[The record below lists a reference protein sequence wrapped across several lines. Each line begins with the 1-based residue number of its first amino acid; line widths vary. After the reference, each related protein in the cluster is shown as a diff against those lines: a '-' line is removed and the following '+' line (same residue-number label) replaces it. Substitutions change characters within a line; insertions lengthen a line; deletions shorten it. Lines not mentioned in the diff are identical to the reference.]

1 MVNPLQSLRL
11 PLGHPLVEKLCDKSL
26 KDGVKFNEEIPINFK
41 KEVLEEDKIKFKQAL
56 RVLHAIV
63 NNETSLRYLSEENQ
77 KFIEDLAQAKKIANE
92 QIEKTLEIVST
103 SDVDVDFEKF
113 KNLMLNVDFVAVGL
127 KSYSQSQLLDLNG
140 GHWDLE
146 VPGLSKERV
155 TFRFDNLPKDSS
167 DKEMDFY
174 ARSSL
179 KDLNKGVV
187 AIDFG
192 TKSTTASYMDKMG
205 TYRLLSIGGLVDD
218 ASLTKFENPTIMEFR
233 HKEKFITGYD
243 ALDHR
248 PFTEKNDIE
257 VAQEAQKNAAGVKG
271 NDLYRFFSQLKQWA
285 GADEKLNFRDFKE
298 DFSLESFT
306 NCTDFN
312 PIEIYAYY
320 IGRCINNMHNGVFL
334 KYFLSYPIKYEKH
347 QAEKIRES
355 FEKGLKKSLPRHV
368 FDDEKTAKTFK
379 VELRASEPC
388 AYAISALK
396 SYGFFKSD
404 KLDKSIY
411 YGVFDFGGGTTDFDF
426 GKWEKSANPK
436 FLYKMTHFSSGGDK
450 YLGGENL
457 LELLAWETYAKNF
470 QELKAKDVVIAK
482 PNYDRI
488 DTQRFGSFMQNSS
501 GARLNLQ
508 TIASQLR
515 PFLENLDANI
525 IEAIEENENFEIE
538 GFEKDLKAQL
548 LDRNGV
554 ETDCDL
560 KVDCKELLNLLKDK
574 INEGVANF
582 FAGFSKVMA
591 ENIIEAIEENENFEI
606 EGFEKD
612 LKAQLL
618 DRNGVETDC
627 DLKVDC
633 KELLNLLK
641 DKINEGV
648 ANFFAGFS
656 KVMAENIDDQCR
668 AFHIFLGGNASRSVL
683 VKQAFEN
690 AKEKQLKD
698 YHQKTSKDDFKFII
712 YEPLGTEASDKQILE
727 LTGEDVSNTPAYLKP
742 TSKTG
747 VAFGLL
753 ESRDKAKGIE
763 RLSISSNP
771 VFKYDL
777 GIEIE
782 GKFHAK
788 IHRDSLKPNEYQI
801 FQTKEEWGGF
811 DELEIRYSDKSLANT
826 NTLNIQDTQMICI
839 ALEEVEEVD
848 VKVCCVDSQ
857 SIKVGLFKDGQL
869 IYESEVEKL

>member
-1 MVNPLQSLRL
+1 MAKEKSLEL

-26 KDGVKFNEEIPINFK
+26 KDGVKFNEEIPIHFK
-41 KEVLEEDKIKFKQAL
+41 DEVSKEDRTKFKQAL
-56 RVLHAIV
+56 RVLHAIA
-63 NNETSLRYLSEENQ
+63 NNETSLRYLSDENQ
-77 KFIEDLAQAKKIANE
+77 KLIEDLAQAKKIANE
-92 QIEKTLEIVST
+92 QIEKTLEIVSD
-103 SDVDVDFEKF
+103 SDVYVDFEKF
-113 KNLMLNVDFVAVGL
+113 KEFMLKVDSVAVGL

-146 VPGLSKERV
+146 VPSAPKESV
-155 TFRFDNLPKDSS
+155 TFRFDNLDSNN
-167 DKEMDFY
+167 KEMHFY

-192 TKSTTASYMDKMG
+192 TKSTTASYMDKTG

-218 ASLTKFENPTIMEFR
+218 ASPTKFENPTIMEFR
-233 HKEKFITGYD
+233 HKENFLNAYN

-257 VAQEAQKNAAGVKG
+257 VAHEAQKNAVGVKG

-285 GADEKLNFRDFKE
+285 GADEKQNFRDLIE
-298 DFSLESFT
+298 DFSLESFAH
-306 NCTDFN
+306 CTGFN

-320 IGRCINNMHNGVFL
+320 IGRCINNMQNGVFL

-355 FEKGLKKSLPRHV
+355 FERGLRKSLPRHV

-396 SYGFFKSD
+396 SYGFFKSE
-404 KLDKSIY
+404 KLDKPIY

-436 FLYKMTHFSSGGDK
+436 FAYKMTHFSSGGDK

-457 LELLAWETYAKNF
+457 LELLAFEAYGQNF
-470 QELKAKDVVIAK
+470 QTLKEKGIAIAK

-488 DTQRFGSFMQNSS
+488 DTQRFGSFMQNSRE
-501 GARLNLQ
+501 ACLNLQ

-515 PFLENLDANI
+515 PFLENLDADI
-525 IEAIEENENFEIE
+525 IEAIEENEEFNIE
-538 GFEKDLKAQL
+538 GFEKDFKTML

-554 ETDCDL
+554 ETECDL

-574 INEGVANF
+574 INE
-582 FAGFSKVMA
+582 S
-591 ENIIEAIEENENFEI
+591 
-606 EGFEKD
+606 
-612 LKAQLL
+612 
-618 DRNGVETDC
+618 
-627 DLKVDC
+627 
-633 KELLNLLK
+633 
-641 DKINEGV
+641 V

-698 YHQKTSKDDFKFII
+698 YQQKTSKDDFTFIL
-712 YEPLGTEASDKQILE
+712 YEPLGTEKSDKQILE

-742 TSKTG
+742 TCKTG

-763 RLSISSNP
+763 CPL
-771 VFKYDL
+771 
-777 GIEIE
+777 
-782 GKFHAK
+782 
-788 IHRDSLKPNEYQI
+788 
-801 FQTKEEWGGF
+801 
-811 DELEIRYSDKSLANT
+811 
-826 NTLNIQDTQMICI
+826 
-839 ALEEVEEVD
+839 
-848 VKVCCVDSQ
+848 
-857 SIKVGLFKDGQL
+857 
-869 IYESEVEKL
+869 

>member
-11 PLGHPLVEKLCDKSL
+11 PLDHPLVEKLCKLSL
-26 KDGVKFNEEIPINFK
+26 NNKVAFNEKSGVNFK
-41 KEVLEEDKIKFKQAL
+41 EEVSKEDRTKFEQAL
-56 RVLHAIV
+56 WVLHAIV
-63 NNETSLRYLSEENQ
+63 NNETSLRYLSDENQ
-77 KFIEDLAQAKKIANE
+77 KFIEDLAQDKKITNE
-92 QIEKTLEIVST
+92 KIEKTLEIVST

-113 KNLMLNVDFVAVGL
+113 KELMLNVDSVAVGL
-127 KSYSQSQLLDLNG
+127 KSYSQSQLLDLDG
-140 GHWDLE
+140 WHWDLE
-146 VPGLSKERV
+146 ASSVPKERV
-155 TFRFDNLPKDSS
+155 TFRFDNLPKDN
-167 DKEMDFY
+167 DNKEMNFY
-174 ARSSL
+174 ACSSL

-192 TKSTTASYMDKMG
+192 TKSTTASYMDKNG
-205 TYRLLSIGGLVDD
+205 DYRLLSIGGLADD

-233 HKEKFITGYD
+233 CKENFLNAYK
-243 ALDHR
+243 ALDYR
-248 PFTEKNDIE
+248 PFTEHNDME
-257 VAQEAQKNAAGVKG
+257 VAHEAQKNAAGVKG

-285 GADEKLNFRDFKE
+285 GADEKQNFRDLIK
-298 DFSLESFT
+298 DFTLESFT

-320 IGRCINNMHNGVFL
+320 IGRCINNMENGVFL

-355 FEKGLKKSLPRHV
+355 FERGLKKSLPRHV
-368 FDDEKTAKTFK
+368 FDDEKTAKRFK
-379 VELRASEPC
+379 VELRASEPY

-396 SYGFFKSD
+396 SYGFFKSE
-404 KLDKSIY
+404 KLDKPVY

-426 GKWEKSANPK
+426 GKWEKSASPK
-436 FLYKMTHFSSGGDK
+436 FLYKMTHFSGGGDK

-457 LELLAWETYAKNF
+457 LELLAFEAYGQNF
-470 QELKAKDVVIAK
+470 QTLKEKDIVIAK

-501 GARLNLQ
+501 GVRLNLQ
-508 TIASQLR
+508 TIASTLR
-515 PFLENLDANI
+515 PFLENLDADI
-525 IEAIEENENFEIE
+525 IEAIEENEEFSIKDFEE
-538 GFEKDLKAQL
+538 CSKDHTVL
-548 LDRNGV
+548 LDTMTLFNRDG
-554 ETDCDL
+554 
-560 KVDCKELLNLLKDK
+560 KD
-574 INEGVANF
+574 IP
-582 FAGFSKVMA
+582 
-591 ENIIEAIEENENFEI
+591 ENI
-606 EGFEKD
+606 
-612 LKAQLL
+612 LQ
-618 DRNGVETDC
+618 
-627 DLKVDC
+627 VDC

-698 YHQKTSKDDFKFII
+698 YKQKTSKDDFAFII
-712 YEPLGTEASDKQILE
+712 YEPLGTEKSDKQILE

-742 TSKTG
+742 TCKTG

-753 ESRDKAKGIE
+753 ESRNKTQGIE
-763 RLSISSNP
+763 MPSISSNP

-811 DELEIRYSDKSLANT
+811 DELEIRYSDKALANT
-826 NTLNIQDTQMICI
+826 NTLDIQDTQMIPI

-857 SIKVGLFKDGQL
+857 SIKVGLFKDDQL

>member
-1 MVNPLQSLRL
+1 MVNHLQSLRL
-11 PLGHPLVEKLCDKSL
+11 PLGHPLVEKLCKLSL
-26 KDGVKFNEEIPINFK
+26 NNKAAFNEKSGVNFK
-41 KEVLEEDKIKFKQAL
+41 DEVSKEDQIKFKKAL

-63 NNETSLRYLSEENQ
+63 NNETSLRYLSDENQ
-77 KFIEDLAQAKKIANE
+77 KFIEDLAQDKKITNE
-92 QIEKTLEIVST
+92 QIEKTLEFVSNNY
-103 SDVDVDFEKF
+103 VDVDFEAF
-113 KNLMLNVDFVAVGL
+113 KDLMLNVDFVAVGL
-127 KSYSQSQLLDLNG
+127 KNYNQSQLLDLDG

-146 VPGLSKERV
+146 APSAPKESV
-155 TFRFDNLPKDSS
+155 TFRFDNLPKDEKN
-167 DKEMDFY
+167 KEMNFY
-174 ARSSL
+174 ACSSL

-192 TKSTTASYMDKMG
+192 TKSTTASYMDKTG

-233 HKEKFITGYD
+233 HKENFLNAYK

-257 VAQEAQKNAAGVKG
+257 VAHEAQKNTAGVKG
-271 NDLYRFFSQLKQWA
+271 NELYRFFSKLKQWA
-285 GADEKLNFRDFKE
+285 GADEKQNFRDCEK

-312 PIEIYAYY
+312 PIEIYAYC

-355 FEKGLKKSLPRHV
+355 FERGLKKSLPRHV

-379 VELRASEPC
+379 VELRAIEPC
-388 AYAISALK
+388 SYAISALK
-396 SYGFFKSD
+396 SCGFFKSE
-404 KLDKSIY
+404 KLDKPVY

-426 GKWEKSANPK
+426 GKWEKSTNPK
-436 FLYKMTHFSSGGDK
+436 FAYKMTHFSSGGDK

-457 LELLAWETYAKNF
+457 LELLAWEVYAKNF
-470 QELKAKDVVIAK
+470 QELKAKDIVIAK

-488 DTQRFGSFMQNSS
+488 DTQRFGSFMQNSRE
-501 GARLNLQ
+501 ARLNLQ
-508 TIASQLR
+508 EIASQLH
-515 PFLENLDANI
+515 PFLENLDADI
-525 IEAIEENENFEIE
+525 IESIEENGEFSIE
-538 GFEKDLKAQL
+538 GFEKDFDFKAML
-548 LDRNGV
+548 FDRNGGGPISV
-554 ETDCDL
+554 ED
-560 KVDCKELLNLLKDK
+560 
-574 INEGVANF
+574 F
-582 FAGFSKVMA
+582 
-591 ENIIEAIEENENFEI
+591 
-606 EGFEKD
+606 
-612 LKAQLL
+612 
-618 DRNGVETDC
+618 
-627 DLKVDC
+627 KVDC

-698 YHQKTSKDDFKFII
+698 YKQKTSKDDFAFII
-712 YEPLGTEASDKQILE
+712 YEPLGTEKSDKQILE
-727 LTGEDVSNTPAYLKP
+727 LTGEYVSNTPAYLKP
-742 TSKTG
+742 TCKTG

-763 RLSISSNP
+763 MPSISANP

-811 DELEIRYSDKSLANT
+811 DELEIRYSDKALANT
-826 NTLNIQDTQMICI
+826 NTLDIKDTQMISI

-857 SIKVGLFKDGQL
+857 SIKVGLFKDDQL

>member
-11 PLGHPLVEKLCDKSL
+11 PLGHPLVEKLCDLSLNNKAAFNEKS
-26 KDGVKFNEEIPINFK
+26 KVNFKEEVSKEDKNKFNK
-41 KEVLEEDKIKFKQAL
+41 AL

-63 NNETSLRYLSEENQ
+63 NNKASSRYLSDENQ
-77 KFIEDLAQAKKIANE
+77 KFIENLAQAKKIANE
-92 QIEKTLEIVST
+92 KIEKTLEIVSY

-113 KNLMLNVDFVAVGL
+113 KDLMLNVDSVAVGL

-146 VPGLSKERV
+146 VPSTPKESV
-155 TFRFDNLPKDSS
+155 TFRLDNLDSNN
-167 DKEMDFY
+167 KEMNFY

-192 TKSTTASYMDKMG
+192 TKSTTASYMDKTG

-218 ASLTKFENPTIMEFR
+218 TSPTKFENPTIMEFR
-233 HKEKFITGYD
+233 YKENFRNAYN

-248 PFTEKNDIE
+248 PFTEKNDME
-257 VAQEAQKNAAGVKG
+257 VAHEAQKNAVGVKG
-271 NDLYRFFSQLKQWA
+271 NDLYRFFSKLKQWA
-285 GADEKLNFRDFKE
+285 GADEKQNFRDLEK

-306 NCTDFN
+306 HCTDFN
-312 PIEIYAYY
+312 PIEIYAYC
-320 IGRCINNMHNGVFL
+320 IGRCINNMENGVFL

-355 FEKGLKKSLPRHV
+355 FERGLKKSLPRHV

-396 SYGFFKSD
+396 SYGFFKSE
-404 KLDKSIY
+404 KLDKPVY

-436 FLYKMTHFSSGGDK
+436 FFYKMTHFSSGGDK

-457 LELLAWETYAKNF
+457 LELLAFEAYGQNF
-470 QELKAKDVVIAK
+470 QTLKAKDIVIAK

-488 DTQRFGSFMQNSS
+488 DTQRFGSFMQNSRE
-501 GARLNLQ
+501 ARLNLQ
-508 TIASQLR
+508 VIASNLR
-515 PFLENLDANI
+515 PFLENLYTNI

-538 GFEKDLKAQL
+538 NFEKEFKIQL
-548 LDRNGV
+548 FDRNGV
-554 ETDCDL
+554 ETECDL
-560 KVDCKELLNLLKDK
+560 KVDCKELLSLLKDK
-574 INEGVANF
+574 ING
-582 FAGFSKVMA
+582 
-591 ENIIEAIEENENFEI
+591 
-606 EGFEKD
+606 
-612 LKAQLL
+612 
-618 DRNGVETDC
+618 
-627 DLKVDC
+627 
-633 KELLNLLK
+633 
-641 DKINEGV
+641 GV

-698 YHQKTSKDDFKFII
+698 YNQKTSKDDFTFIL
-712 YEPLGTEASDKQILE
+712 YEPLGTEKSDKQILE
-727 LTGEDVSNTPAYLKP
+727 LTGEDASKIQPYLKP
-742 TSKTG
+742 TCKTG

-763 RLSISSNP
+763 MPSISSNP

-811 DELEIRYSDKSLANT
+811 DELEIRYSDKALANT
-826 NTLNIQDTQMICI
+826 NTLDIKDTQMISI

>member
-26 KDGVKFNEEIPINFK
+26 KDGVKFNEEAPIHFK
-41 KEVLEEDKIKFKQAL
+41 DEVLEEDKIKFKQAL

-63 NNETSLRYLSEENQ
+63 NNETSLKYLSDDNQ
-77 KFIEDLAQAKKIANE
+77 KFLKDLAQAKKITNE
-92 QIEKTLEIVST
+92 QIEKALEIVSI

-113 KNLMLNVDFVAVGL
+113 KEMMLNVDNIAVGL
-127 KSYSQSQLLDLNG
+127 KSYSQSQLLDLDG

-146 VPGLSKERV
+146 VPSASKERV
-155 TFRFDNLPKDSS
+155 TFRFDNLSKDGNN
-167 DKEMDFY
+167 KEMNFY

-179 KDLNKGVV
+179 KDLKKGVV

-192 TKSTTASYMDKMG
+192 TKSTTASYMDETG
-205 TYRLLSIGGLVDD
+205 TYRLLSIGGDED
-218 ASLTKFENPTIMEFR
+218 AESLEKYENPTIVEFR
-233 HKEKFITGYD
+233 HKENFCNAYN

-257 VAQEAQKNAAGVKG
+257 VAHEAQKNAAGVKG

-285 GADEKLNFRDFKE
+285 GADEKQNFRDLEK

-306 NCTDFN
+306 HCTDFN

-320 IGRCINNMHNGVFL
+320 IGRCINNMENGVFL

-355 FEKGLKKSLPRHV
+355 FERGLKKSLPRHV
-368 FDDEKTAKTFK
+368 FGDEKTAKMFK

-396 SYGFFKSD
+396 SYGFFKSE
-404 KLDKSIY
+404 KLDKPVY

-426 GKWEKSANPK
+426 GKWEKSTNPK
-436 FLYKMTHFSSGGDK
+436 FAYKMTHFSSGGDK

-457 LELLAWETYAKNF
+457 LELLAWEAYAKNF
-470 QELKAKDVVIAK
+470 QELKAKDIVIAK

-501 GARLNLQ
+501 GAHLNLQ
-508 TIASQLR
+508 EIASQLR
-515 PFLENLDANI
+515 PFLENLDADI
-525 IEAIEENENFEIE
+525 IEAIEENEEFSIE
-538 GFEKDLKAQL
+538 GFGKDFKTMLF
-548 LDRNGV
+548 DRNGV
-554 ETDCDL
+554 ET
-560 KVDCKELLNLLKDK
+560 E
-574 INEGVANF
+574 
-582 FAGFSKVMA
+582 
-591 ENIIEAIEENENFEI
+591 
-606 EGFEKD
+606 
-612 LKAQLL
+612 
-618 DRNGVETDC
+618 C

-656 KVMAENIDDQCR
+656 KVMAENIDDQCK

-698 YHQKTSKDDFKFII
+698 YKQKTSKDDFTFII

-727 LTGEDVSNTPAYLKP
+727 LTGEDISKIPPYLKP
-742 TSKTG
+742 TCKTG

-753 ESRDKAKGIE
+753 ESRPKAGGIE
-763 RLSISSNP
+763 RPSISSNP

-777 GIEIE
+777 GIERE

-811 DELEIRYSDKSLANT
+811 DGLEICYSDKTLANT
-826 NTLNIQDTQMICI
+826 NTLNIQDTQMISI
-839 ALEEVEEVD
+839 ALEEHEEVD
-848 VKVCCVDSQ
+848 MKVYCVDSQ
-857 SIKVGLFKDGQL
+857 SIKVGLFKDDQL
-869 IYESEVEKL
+869 IYESEAEKL

>member
-11 PLGHPLVEKLCDKSL
+11 PLGHPLVEKLCELSL
-26 KDGVKFNEEIPINFK
+26 NNKAAFNEKSKVNFK
-41 KEVLEEDKIKFKQAL
+41 EEVSKEDQTKFERVL
-56 RVLHAIV
+56 RVLHAIA
-63 NNETSLRYLSEENQ
+63 NNEVSLRYLSDENQ
-77 KFIEDLAQAKKIANE
+77 KFIEDLAQDKKITNE

-103 SDVDVDFEKF
+103 SDVDVDFEKS
-113 KNLMLNVDFVAVGL
+113 KELMLKVDSVAVGL

-146 VPGLSKERV
+146 VPSAPKESV
-155 TFRFDNLPKDSS
+155 TFRFDNLPKDENN
-167 DKEMDFY
+167 KEMNFY

-192 TKSTTASYMDKMG
+192 TKSTTASYMDKNG
-205 TYRLLSIGGLVDD
+205 DYRLLSIGGLADD
-218 ASLTKFENPTIMEFR
+218 ASPTKFENPTIMEFR
-233 HKEKFITGYD
+233 CKENFLNAYK
-243 ALDHR
+243 ALDYR
-248 PFTEKNDIE
+248 PFTEKNHIE
-257 VAQEAQKNAAGVKG
+257 VAHEAQKNAEGVKG
-271 NDLYRFFSQLKQWA
+271 NDLYRFFSKLKQWA
-285 GADEKLNFRDFKE
+285 GADEKQNFRDLEE

-355 FEKGLKKSLPRHV
+355 FERGLKKSLPRHV

-396 SYGFFKSD
+396 SYGFFKSE
-404 KLDKSIY
+404 KLDKPVY

-426 GKWEKSANPK
+426 GKWEKSASPK

-457 LELLAWETYAKNF
+457 LELLAFEAYAKNF
-470 QELKAKDVVIAK
+470 QELKAKDIVIAK

-508 TIASQLR
+508 EIASKLR
-515 PFLENLDANI
+515 PFLENLDADI

-538 GFEKDLKAQL
+538 NFEKDFKTML
-548 LDRNGV
+548 LDRNGA
-554 ETDCDL
+554 ETECDL
-560 KVDCKELLNLLKDK
+560 KVDCKELLSLLKGK
-574 INEGVANF
+574 I
-582 FAGFSKVMA
+582 
-591 ENIIEAIEENENFEI
+591 
-606 EGFEKD
+606 D
-612 LKAQLL
+612 
-618 DRNGVETDC
+618 
-627 DLKVDC
+627 
-633 KELLNLLK
+633 
-641 DKINEGV
+641 EGV

-656 KVMAENIDDQCR
+656 KVMAENIDDQRR
-668 AFHIFLGGNASRSVL
+668 AFHIFLGENASRSVL

-698 YHQKTSKDDFKFII
+698 YKQKTSKDDFIFII
-712 YEPLGTEASDKQILE
+712 YEPLGTEKSDKQILE
-727 LTGEDVSNTPAYLKP
+727 LMGEDVSNTPAYLKP
-742 TSKTG
+742 TCKTG

-763 RLSISSNP
+763 MPSISSNP

-811 DELEIRYSDKSLANT
+811 DELEIRYSDKALANT
-826 NTLNIQDTQMICI
+826 NTLNIQDTQLIFI
-839 ALEEVEEVD
+839 ALEEHEEVD

-857 SIKVGLFKDGQL
+857 SIKVGLFKDDQL
-869 IYESEVEKL
+869 IYESEAEKL

>member
-11 PLGHPLVEKLCDKSL
+11 PIGHPLVEILCELSL
-26 KDGVKFNEEIPINFK
+26 NNKAVFNEEIPIHFK
-41 KEVLEEDKIKFKQAL
+41 EEVSKEDRTKFEQAL

-63 NNETSLRYLSEENQ
+63 NNETSSRYLSDENQ
-77 KFIEDLAQAKKIANE
+77 KFIEDLAQDKKITNE
-92 QIEKTLEIVST
+92 KIEKTLEIVSY
-103 SDVDVDFEKF
+103 SGVDVDFEKF
-113 KNLMLNVDFVAVGL
+113 KELMLKVDNEAVGL
-127 KSYSQSQLLDLNG
+127 KSYSQSQLLNLDG
-140 GHWDLE
+140 GHWDLD
-146 VPGLSKERV
+146 VPSTPKENV
-155 TFRFDNLPKDSS
+155 TFRFDNLDSS
-167 DKEMDFY
+167 GKEMNFY

-179 KDLNKGVV
+179 KDLNKGGVV

-192 TKSTTASYMDKMG
+192 TKSTTAAYMDETG

-233 HKEKFITGYD
+233 DKEKFLKDYN

-248 PFTEKNDIE
+248 PFTEKNDIQ
-257 VAQEAQKNAAGVKG
+257 VAHEAQKNLSNAQD
-271 NDLYRFFSQLKQWA
+271 NHLYRFFSQLKQWA
-285 GADEKLNFRDFKE
+285 GADEKQNFRDFKE
-298 DFSLESFT
+298 DFSLESFAH
-306 NCTDFN
+306 CTDFN

-320 IGRCINNMHNGVFL
+320 IGRCINNMQNGVFL

-355 FEKGLKKSLPRHV
+355 FERGLKKSLPRHV
-368 FDDEKTAKTFK
+368 FDDEKTAKMFK
-379 VELRASEPC
+379 VELKASEPC

-396 SYGFFKSD
+396 SYGFDKSA
-404 KLDKSIY
+404 KLDKPIY

-426 GKWEKSANPK
+426 GKWEKSASPK
-436 FLYKMTHFSSGGDK
+436 FAYKMTHFSSGGDK

-457 LELLAWETYAKNF
+457 LELLAFEAYGQNF
-470 QELKAKDVVIAK
+470 QTLKEKDIVIAK
-482 PNYDRI
+482 PNYDGI
-488 DTQRFGSFMQNSS
+488 NKQRFGSFMQKSRE
-501 GARLNLQ
+501 ARLNLQ
-508 TIASQLR
+508 TIASSLR

-525 IEAIEENENFEIE
+525 IEAIEENEEFEIK
-538 GFEKDLKAQL
+538 GFEREFKIQL
-548 LDRNGV
+548 FDRNGGQV
-554 ETDCDL
+554 EEDGF
-560 KVDCKELLNLLKDK
+560 K
-574 INEGVANF
+574 I
-582 FAGFSKVMA
+582 
-591 ENIIEAIEENENFEI
+591 
-606 EGFEKD
+606 
-612 LKAQLL
+612 
-618 DRNGVETDC
+618 
-627 DLKVDC
+627 DC

-656 KVMAENIDDQCR
+656 KVMAENIDNQCR

-690 AKEKQLKD
+690 AKEEQLKA
-698 YHQKTSKDDFKFII
+698 YKQKTSKDDFTFIL
-712 YEPLGTEASDKQILE
+712 YEPLGTEKSDKQILE

-742 TSKTG
+742 TCKTG

-753 ESRDKAKGIE
+753 ESRPKAGGIE
-763 RLSISSNP
+763 RPSISSNP

-811 DELEIRYSDKSLANT
+811 DELEIRYSDKALANT
-826 NTLNIQDTQMICI
+826 NTLSIQDTQMISI
-839 ALEEVEEVD
+839 ALEEHEEVD

-857 SIKVGLFKDGQL
+857 SIKVGLFKDDQL
-869 IYESEVEKL
+869 IYESEAEKL

>member
-1 MVNPLQSLRL
+1 MVKPLQSLEL
-11 PLGHPLVEKLCDKSL
+11 PLGHPLVGKLCELSL
-26 KDGVKFNEEIPINFK
+26 NNKVAFNEKSKVNFK
-41 KEVLEEDKIKFKQAL
+41 KEVSKEDRTKFKQAL
-56 RVLHAIV
+56 WVLHAIV
-63 NNETSLRYLSEENQ
+63 NNETSLRYLSDDNQ
-77 KFIEDLAQAKKIANE
+77 KFIEDLAQDKKITNE

-103 SDVDVDFEKF
+103 SYVDVDFEKF
-113 KNLMLNVDFVAVGL
+113 KKLMLNVDSVAVGL
-127 KSYSQSQLLDLNG
+127 KSYSQSQLLDLDG

-146 VPGLSKERV
+146 VASLPKERV
-155 TFRFDNLPKDSS
+155 TFSFDNLDPNG
-167 DKEMDFY
+167 KEMDFY

-192 TKSTTASYMDKMG
+192 TKSTTASYMDETG

-233 HKEKFITGYD
+233 YKEKFLKDYN
-243 ALDHR
+243 ALNHR

-257 VAQEAQKNAAGVKG
+257 VAHEAQKNAEGVKG

-285 GADEKLNFRDFKE
+285 GADEKQNFKD

-320 IGRCINNMHNGVFL
+320 IGRCINNMENGVFL
-334 KYFLSYPIKYEKH
+334 KYFLSYPVKYEKH

-355 FEKGLKKSLPRHV
+355 FERGLKKSLPRHV
-368 FDDEKTAKTFK
+368 FGDEKTAKTFK
-379 VELRASEPC
+379 VELRASEPY

-396 SYGFFKSD
+396 SYGFFKSE
-404 KLDKSIY
+404 KLDKPIY

-436 FLYKMTHFSSGGDK
+436 FAYKMTHFSSGGDK

-457 LELLAWETYAKNF
+457 LELLAFEAYAKNF
-470 QELKAKDVVIAK
+470 QELKAKDIVIAK

-488 DTQRFGSFMQNSS
+488 DTQRFGLFMQNSS
-501 GARLNLQ
+501 GTRLNLQ
-508 TIASQLR
+508 TIASKLR
-515 PFLENLDANI
+515 PFLENLDADI
-525 IEAIEENENFEIE
+525 IEAIEENEEFSIE
-538 GFEKDLKAQL
+538 GFEKDFKTML

-554 ETDCDL
+554 ET
-560 KVDCKELLNLLKDK
+560 E
-574 INEGVANF
+574 
-582 FAGFSKVMA
+582 
-591 ENIIEAIEENENFEI
+591 
-606 EGFEKD
+606 
-612 LKAQLL
+612 
-618 DRNGVETDC
+618 C

-656 KVMAENIDDQCR
+656 KVMAENIDDECR
-668 AFHIFLGGNASRSVL
+668 AFQIFLGGNASKSVL

-698 YHQKTSKDDFKFII
+698 YKQKTSKDDFTFIL

-742 TSKTG
+742 TCKTG

-763 RLSISSNP
+763 MPSISSNP

-826 NTLNIQDTQMICI
+826 NTLNIQDTQMISI

-857 SIKVGLFKDGQL
+857 SIKVGLFKDDQL

>member
-1 MVNPLQSLRL
+1 MVTPLKSLRL
-11 PLGHPLVEKLCDKSL
+11 PIGHPLVEILCKLSL
-26 KDGVKFNEEIPINFK
+26 NNKAAFNEEAPINFK
-41 KEVLEEDKIKFKQAL
+41 KEVSEEDQAKFEKAL

-63 NNETSLRYLSEENQ
+63 NNEASLRYLSDDNQ
-77 KFIEDLAQAKKIANE
+77 KFIEDLAQDKKITNE
-92 QIEKTLEIVST
+92 QIEKTLKIVSY
-103 SDVDVDFEKF
+103 SDVDVDLEKF
-113 KNLMLNVDFVAVGL
+113 KELMLNVDSIAVGL

-146 VPGLSKERV
+146 VPSLSKESV
-155 TFRFDNLPKDSS
+155 TFRFDNLPKDSNG
-167 DKEMDFY
+167 KEENFY

-179 KDLNKGVV
+179 KDLNKQGVV

-192 TKSTTASYMDKMG
+192 TKSTTASYMDKTG
-205 TYRLLSIGGLVDD
+205 KYRLLSIGGLVDD
-218 ASLTKFENPTIMEFR
+218 ASLTKFENPTIVEFR
-233 HKEKFITGYD
+233 HKENFLNAYN

-257 VAQEAQKNAAGVKG
+257 VAHEAQKNAAGVKG

-285 GADEKLNFRDFKE
+285 GADEKQNFRDCEK
-298 DFSLESFT
+298 DFPLESFT
-306 NCTDFN
+306 NCTGFN

-320 IGRCINNMHNGVFL
+320 IGRCINNMENGVFL

-396 SYGFFKSD
+396 SYGFFKSE
-404 KLDKSIY
+404 KLDKPIY

-436 FLYKMTHFSSGGDK
+436 FAYKMTHFSSGGDK

-457 LELLAWETYAKNF
+457 LELLAFEAYAKNF
-470 QELKAKDVVIAK
+470 QELKAKDIVIAK

-488 DTQRFGSFMQNSS
+488 DTQRFGSFMQNSRE
-501 GARLNLQ
+501 ARLNLQ
-508 TIASQLR
+508 AIASTLR
-515 PFLENLDANI
+515 PFLEKLDANI
-525 IEAIEENENFEIE
+525 VEAIEENENFEIE
-538 GFEKDLKAQL
+538 NFEKDFKTML

-554 ETDCDL
+554 ET
-560 KVDCKELLNLLKDK
+560 E
-574 INEGVANF
+574 
-582 FAGFSKVMA
+582 
-591 ENIIEAIEENENFEI
+591 
-606 EGFEKD
+606 
-612 LKAQLL
+612 
-618 DRNGVETDC
+618 C

-656 KVMAENIDDQCR
+656 KVMAENIDDECR
-668 AFHIFLGGNASRSVL
+668 AFHIFLGGNASKSVL

-698 YHQKTSKDDFKFII
+698 YQQKTSKDDFTFVI
-712 YEPLGTEASDKQILE
+712 YEPLGTEKSDKQILE

-742 TSKTG
+742 TCKTG

-753 ESRDKAKGIE
+753 ESRPKAGGIE
-763 RLSISSNP
+763 RPSISSNP

-811 DELEIRYSDKSLANT
+811 DELEIRYSDKALANT
-826 NTLNIQDTQMICI
+826 NTLNIQDTQMIFI
-839 ALEEVEEVD
+839 ALEEHEEVD

>member
-1 MVNPLQSLRL
+1 MVKEKSLEL

-26 KDGVKFNEEIPINFK
+26 KDGVKFNEKSEPNFK

-63 NNETSLRYLSEENQ
+63 NNEASSRYLSDENQ
-77 KFIEDLAQAKKIANE
+77 KFIEDLVQDKKITNE
-92 QIEKTLEIVST
+92 KIEKTLEIVSY
-103 SDVDVDFEKF
+103 SGVDVDFEKF
-113 KNLMLNVDFVAVGL
+113 KELILKVDNEAVGL

-146 VPGLSKERV
+146 APSVPKESV
-155 TFRFDNLPKDSS
+155 TFRFDNLDSNN
-167 DKEMDFY
+167 KEMHFY

-192 TKSTTASYMDKMG
+192 TKSTTASYMDKTG

-218 ASLTKFENPTIMEFR
+218 TSLTKFENPTIMEFR
-233 HKEKFITGYD
+233 YKENFRNAYN

-248 PFTEKNDIE
+248 PFTEKNHIE
-257 VAQEAQKNAAGVKG
+257 VAHEAQKNLLGAQG
-271 NDLYRFFSQLKQWA
+271 NHLYRFFSKLKQWA
-285 GADEKLNFRDFKE
+285 GADEKQNFRDLEE

-334 KYFLSYPIKYEKH
+334 KYFLSYPVKYEKH

-379 VELRASEPC
+379 VELKASEPC

-396 SYGFFKSD
+396 SYGFFKSE
-404 KLDKSIY
+404 KLDKPIY

-436 FLYKMTHFSSGGDK
+436 FAYKMTHFSSGGDK

-457 LELLAWETYAKNF
+457 LELLAWEAYAKNF
-470 QELKAKDVVIAK
+470 QELKAKDIVIAK

-525 IEAIEENENFEIE
+525 IEAIEENENFEIKD
-538 GFEKDLKAQL
+538 FEKGFKAML
-548 LDRNGV
+548 FDRNGV
-554 ETDCDL
+554 ETECDL
-560 KVDCKELLNLLKDK
+560 KVDCKEILSLLKGK
-574 INEGVANF
+574 IE
-582 FAGFSKVMA
+582 
-591 ENIIEAIEENENFEI
+591 
-606 EGFEKD
+606 
-612 LKAQLL
+612 
-618 DRNGVETDC
+618 
-627 DLKVDC
+627 
-633 KELLNLLK
+633 
-641 DKINEGV
+641 EGV

-656 KVMAENIDDQCR
+656 KVMAENIDDECR

-698 YHQKTSKDDFKFII
+698 YQQKTSKNDFKFII
-712 YEPLGTEASDKQILE
+712 YELLGTEKSDKQILE
-727 LTGEDVSNTPAYLKP
+727 LTGEDVSNTPAYVKA
-742 TSKTG
+742 TCKTG

-763 RLSISSNP
+763 RPSIDSNP

-811 DELEIRYSDKSLANT
+811 DELEIRYNDKALANT
-826 NTLNIQDTQMICI
+826 NTLGIHDMQHISI
-839 ALEEVEEVD
+839 ALEEHEEVD

-857 SIKVGLFKDGQL
+857 SIKVGLFKGDQL
-869 IYESEVEKL
+869 IYESEVEKIR